1 MNLAS
6 VNKILRGRLK
16 SRHNAAVPNKLQ
28 RLGDVLDTL
37 RLDLDLL
44 DELVR
49 ALALAQNLYKRHKHA
64 VVGNVGNNV
73 GQGRDEALAE
83 LLVHPA
89 RENLAATRRERRR
102 GVSAPT
108 DRKPRKPCAGVAG
121 SQTTTTG
128 RPWCALR
135 YSRCGLTKAVAENLL
150 QHDSPLL
157 A

>member
-16 SRHNAAVPNKLQ
+16 GRHNAAVPNKLQ

-89 RENLAATRRERRR
+89 RENLAATKRERRR

-128 RPWCALR
+128 RPWCAWGCER
-135 YSRCGLTKAVAENLL
+135 SEIE
-150 QHDSPLL
+150 L
-157 A
+157 AHAMDD